1 MVATRSADLLII
13 GGGIN
18 GAAVARDAAGRGLKV
33 MLAEQFGIR
42 HSTLEVECHD
52 CADDHEHAIAS
63 EPAPHAHH
71 HH

>member
-1 MVATRSADLLII
+1 MLAGPLSLH
-13 GGGIN
+13 
-18 GAAVARDAAGRGLKV
+18 DAQERASDLKV

-52 CADDHEHAIAS
+52 CADDHEHAVAS
-63 EPAPHAHH
+63 DSARHAHH